1 MTVIGR
7 DTDNPF
13 PPAPAPQR
21 ADQHRPPVDD
31 ETMRLLRAPFQTPPP
46 VPDGPNPQA
55 TADPDR
61 HDRHRERP
69 NRHPRRGGNRG

>member
-13 PPAPAPQR
+13 RPAPDSPER

-31 ETMRLLRAPFQTPPP
+31 EAMRRLRTPFATPPAP
-46 VPDGPNPQA
+46 GDRNPRG
-55 TADPDR
+55 TAVLDQNDPHGERSDR
-61 HDRHRERP
+61 RPRGSGDR
-69 NRHPRRGGNRG
+69 G